1 MTKTVV
7 DDVDNLTLDLDDA
20 MFKTKKKRNKNSKF
34 TFIDL
39 FAGIGGT
46 RLGFESA
53 GGECVFTSE

>member
-1 MTKTVV
+1 MLINATENILRK
-7 DDVDNLTLDLDDA
+7 LDKSHEQEGD
-20 MFKTKKKRNKNSKF
+20 F

-53 GGECVFTSE
+53 GRTMRVH